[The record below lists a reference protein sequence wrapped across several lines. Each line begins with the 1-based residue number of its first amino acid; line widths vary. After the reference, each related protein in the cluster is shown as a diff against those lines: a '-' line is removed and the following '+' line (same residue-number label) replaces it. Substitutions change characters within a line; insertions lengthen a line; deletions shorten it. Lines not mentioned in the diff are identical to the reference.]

1 MMVTE
6 RTGLRRRA
14 AELLKAGKTPEAVR
28 TMLRT
33 SGARSRDIPRIV
45 ADTMHKLR
53 IEEPEEFAEYQPPYV
68 DTTGLVE
75 LADGHWADPRSAQ
88 IIREARRGR

>member
-6 RTGLRRRA
+6 RTGLRWIA
-14 AELLKAGKTPEAVR
+14 AKLLKEGETPEAVR
-28 TMLRT
+28 NILRSKAT
-33 SGARSRDIPRIV
+33 RSKDVPRIV

-53 IEEPEEFAEYQPPYV
+53 IEEPEFAAYEPPFV

-75 LADGHWADPRSAQ
+75 WADGHWAEPRSAQ
-88 IIREARRGR
+88 IIREARARR

>member
-1 MMVTE
+1 MVTE

-14 AELLKAGKTPEAVR
+14 AELLKEGETPEAVR
-28 TMLRT
+28 TILRGM
-33 SGARSRDIPRIV
+33 GARSHDIPRIV

-53 IEEPEEFAEYQPPYV
+53 IEEPEFAEYQPLYV

-75 LADGHWADPRSAQ
+75 WADGHWADPRSAQ
-88 IIREARRGR
+88 IIREARKGR

>member
-1 MMVTE
+1 MVTE

-14 AELLKAGKTPEAVR
+14 AELLKAGETPETVR

-33 SGARSRDIPRIV
+33 SGARSKDIPRIV

-53 IEEPEEFAEYQPPYV
+53 IEEPEFAAYEPPYV
-68 DTTGLVE
+68 DTRGLVE
-75 LADGHWADPRSAQ
+75 LADGHWAEPRSAQ
-88 IIREARRGR
+88 LIREARISR

>member
-1 MMVTE
+1 MVTD

-14 AELLKAGKTPEAVR
+14 AELLKDGVTPETVR
-28 TMLRT
+28 SILRNM
-33 SGARSRDIPRIV
+33 SGRHDVARIV

-53 IEEPEEFAEYQPPYV
+53 IEEPELSQYQPPHV

-75 LADGHWADPRSAQ
+75 LSSGHFADPRSAE
-88 IIREARRGR
+88 IILAAMRRK

>member
-1 MMVTE
+1 MVTE

-14 AELLKAGKTPEAVR
+14 AELLKAGETPETVR

-33 SGARSRDIPRIV
+33 SGARIKDIPRIV

-53 IEEPEEFAEYQPPYV
+53 IEEPEFAAYEPPFV
-68 DTTGLVE
+68 DTTGLIE
-75 LADGHWADPRSAQ
+75 LSVGHWADPRSAEL
-88 IIREARRGR
+88 IRQARRQR